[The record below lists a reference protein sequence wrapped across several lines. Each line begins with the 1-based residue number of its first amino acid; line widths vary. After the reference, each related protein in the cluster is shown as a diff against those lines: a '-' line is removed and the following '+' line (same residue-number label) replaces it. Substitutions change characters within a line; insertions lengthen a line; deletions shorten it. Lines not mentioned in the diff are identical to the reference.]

1 MMTSFHSPLRPGD
14 FLNSAYLGG
23 GAEVFGLQDSDSG
36 EPLRRFP
43 NSSQLPVVS
52 PDRNQHSD
60 INGT

>member
-23 GAEVFGLQDSDSG
+23 RSG
-36 EPLRRFP
+36 GIWLAGLRRFP

-52 PDRNQHSD
+52 PDRNQHGD